1 MKKLDLE
8 KLSYEIN
15 RVDLQKASKYVGGS
29 SSSTSGGSAMG
40 GNNATGSMDEM
51 EEDDNN
57 NNYVYNDGAPG
68 DYYDDNG
75 ACVDYACADLVD
87 FEAALAVNDF
97 VDFNDIYEIGVYT
110 YTEDYG
116 SLA

>member
-15 RVDLQKASKYVGGS
+15 QVDLTKASKFVGGS
-29 SSSTSGGSAMG
+29 SSSSSAGSGISDVG
-40 GNNATGSMDEM
+40 GNEADDDD
-51 EEDDNN
+51 DDNE
-57 NNYVYNDGAPG
+57 NNYVYNDNAPG
-68 DYYDDNG
+68 DYYDDYG

-87 FEAALAVNDF
+87 FEAALAVENY
-97 VDFNDIYEIGVYT
+97 VDFNDVYEIGIDHLMDD
-110 YTEDYG
+110 DYG